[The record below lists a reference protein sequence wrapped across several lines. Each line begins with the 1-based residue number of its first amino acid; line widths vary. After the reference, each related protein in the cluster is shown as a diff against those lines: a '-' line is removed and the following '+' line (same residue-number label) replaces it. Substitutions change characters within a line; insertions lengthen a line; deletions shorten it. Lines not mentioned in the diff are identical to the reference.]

1 MSWRKTK
8 RKPHRQIY
16 VLQKETIAIADTAN
30 FKESKTHNDSPQSR
44 V

>member
-1 MSWRKTK
+1 MSWKKTN

-16 VLQKETIAIADTAN
+16 GLQKETIAIADTAN
-30 FKESKTHNDSPQSR
+30 FPESEVHKDSPQSQ